1 MPGYAD
7 QVSVFHFTNRISSAK
22 IRKYKMA
29 TERGMNNGPG
39 QRPSSN
45 TPTSGPVV
53 TPAPQVEPAGTLM
66 TMGPPPTPSA
76 ASEEPP
82 AKKPKLKLT
91 VRNPDASPAPTP
103 TPAPVSAPG
112 PSPAPVGDTIAV
124 ARPRRNSG
132 LRIRYSE
139 NMVLEDESLR
149 RASLESS
156 ELSSLEATP
165 PPSKKPASRKEPT
178 PNSANPDYG
187 DFMSY
192 YILDGDEDKPK
203 AGAAK
208 APRKPR
214 QQGPSQPQ
222 HQARAQQQMQA
233 QRDAQLNNHMRQTQN
248 YPPVQHRPP
257 PPPPPPLPQVQLIDF
272 DQFSRPDGPRE
283 PDTVLQMV
291 QKLEALSTALTNF
304 GGVPAVPKS
313 PKAEMKAPPV
323 QVEAKKDNPL
333 DSFLGMFDDDDEE
346 SEGEDKQPEENVQ
359 QKLDYKLRIP
369 GESDGP
375 LSYGIQFIQNALKSW
390 AQQRLQHQ
398 FAPQLQQ
405 QAQQWQQQQLQQQK
419 RGPGRPRKFPDDVD
433 PDRASQ
439 PALPPPLQIRADS
452 TPEGLAIKAFQH
464 VLESGCLQVN
474 GMLPQELTGA
484 LRHLYMQIDHL
495 INQGAKSEP
504 QWQCMSYAAQIAAN
518 KVRVD
523 KWRDSQAKAQEEMAR
538 QTQLAQ
544 QQVMQQMGLPT
555 QQPGQLTSTQ
565 AQHAHAVEL
574 ERRRSA
580 QHAAQQPYLSQHHLN
595 PLLLG
600 SQPPGTPAGFA
611 PSQSPVNGNQHGS
624 RAPTPNGAASTP
636 NGVPSSPANSN
647 SQQHMEKVKMYM
659 PGFMPRTG
667 AQMKFSFAPKSDQAV
682 KLFGSQAFPTGEPQ
696 GPNIPNRGPMSA
708 TPDRG
713 PDSLAMSLDGAADSP
728 IVRPS
733 IESVT
738 GQTNGEAHQANGE
751 MVEETAREAAETMDD
766 VEMAEADTVPVK
778 KEAQTP
784 APIHTGGFTAVNA
797 PQRPVAIPAGS
808 PIERSP
814 DGTANALGSSAATV
828 SKINGQS
835 GAADM
840 AARFPHPGAVVVDQ

>member
-45 TPTSGPVV
+45 TPTPGPVI
-53 TPAPQVEPAGTLM
+53 TPAPQVEPAGTLT
-66 TMGPPPTPSA
+66 TMGPPPPPPAT
-76 ASEEPP
+76 SEEPP

-91 VRNPDASPAPTP
+91 VRNPDASPAPAPTP
-103 TPAPVSAPG
+103 TPAPAPEL
-112 PSPAPVGDTIAV
+112 SPAPVGDTIAV
-124 ARPRRNSG
+124 SRPI
-132 LRIRYSE
+132 RIRYSE
-139 NMVLEDESLR
+139 NMVLEDETLR
-149 RASLESS
+149 QHSPDDSS
-156 ELSSLEATP
+156 DLSSLASTP
-165 PPSKKPASRKEPT
+165 PPGNEPKRGKEPT

-203 AGAAK
+203 AGAVK
-208 APRKPR
+208 APQKQRPR
-214 QQGPSQPQ
+214 GPSQPK

-233 QRDAQLNNHMRQTQN
+233 QRDAQLNNHMRQQQQ
-248 YPPVQHRPP
+248 YPPVQHRPPP

-291 QKLEALSTALTNF
+291 KKLEALSTALTNF

-313 PKAEMKAPPV
+313 PRADMKAPAA
-323 QVEAKKDNPL
+323 QAETKKDNPL
-333 DSFLGMFDDDDEE
+333 DNFLGMFDDEDEE
-346 SEGEDKQPEENVQ
+346 SDGGDKQPQDDAQ
-359 QKLDYKLRIP
+359 QKLDYRLQIP

-375 LSYGIQFIQNALKSW
+375 LTYGIQFIQNALKSW

-398 FAPQLQQ
+398 FAGQLQQ

-419 RGPGRPRKFPDDVD
+419 RGPGRPRKFPDDGD

-439 PALPPPLQIRADS
+439 PAQPPPLQIRADS

-474 GMLPQELTGA
+474 AMLPQELTGA

-504 QWQCMSYAAQIAAN
+504 QWQCMSYGAQIAAN
-518 KVRVD
+518 KVRVE
-523 KWRDSQAKAQEEMAR
+523 KWRDAQAKAQEEMAR
-538 QTQLAQ
+538 QQHLAQ

-555 QQPGQLTSTQ
+555 HQAGQLTPAQ

-574 ERRRSA
+574 ERRRSV

-595 PLLLG
+595 PLSLG
-600 SQPPGTPAGFA
+600 SQPPGTPSGFV
-611 PSQSPVNGNQHGS
+611 PSQSPVNGTQNGS
-624 RAPTPNGAASTP
+624 PAPTPNGVASTP
-636 NGVPSSPANSN
+636 NGGASSPANGSG
-647 SQQHMEKVKMYM
+647 QAQHMEKVRMYM

-667 AQMKFSFAPKSDQAV
+667 AQMKFSFAPSNDQAV
-682 KLFGSQAFPTGEPQ
+682 KLFGPKAFPVDGPQ
-696 GPNIPNRGPMSA
+696 GPNIPNRGPMNA
-708 TPDRG
+708 TPDQG
-713 PDSLAMSLDGAADSP
+713 PESLAMALDGAAGSP

-733 IESVT
+733 IEGTVD
-738 GQTNGEAHQANGE
+738 QANGEAHQADGA
-751 MVEETAREAAETMDD
+751 MVEDGEEKAIEETED
-766 VEMAEADTVPVK
+766 VEMTEAEPVPVK

-784 APIHTGGFTAVNA
+784 APVQTGGFTAVNRLITVPA
-797 PQRPVAIPAGS
+797 SSPVQNGS
-808 PIERSP
+808 
-814 DGTANALGSSAATV
+814 DGAANGLGSGAATV
-828 SKINGQS
+828 SKMNGQNGGS
-835 GAADM
+835 DM
-840 AARFPHPGAVVVDQ
+840 ASRYPHPGAVVVDQ